1 MTPRSAG
8 PDCLLERERIGSD
21 SEPGFVL
28 GAPASIAVD
37 RRRNVYIAD
46 MASMTVK
53 VYDEASRPLRRFGG
67 RGRDPGQFLTIGPMC
82 LVSSGELAIVDDA
95 RGALSYWSTDGEFLK
110 ELTLPE
116 DAHNIG
122 QIEPWGSD
130 SLLLLYDQR
139 KRLHEAHPNAP
150 GLLLHQAGRDSL
162 TMEAEFG
169 STELSYTGGE
179 PGRIHGLSHPG
190 SFASTS
196 ANEIVYCPAAYEGSL
211 YRFRQANTASPW
223 RFEDVLSGF
232 PPSGP
237 AFRQLPSGRE
247 PTSGAALTRY
257 SRTGVQHFEV
267 AHRNLGLFST
277 RGGSLIQFLR
287 VRDEHATDAIL
298 MQTFSPDGEL
308 IHCRQS
314 SIVTKELIESGLSHS
329 VLAMDDQRHVYVVSR
344 TPDWRVPIVRT
355 FEMRLGDDARR

>member
-1 MTPRSAG
+1 MTPQNAG

-95 RGALSYWSTDGEFLK
+95 RGALSYWSTDGEFLG
-110 ELTLPE
+110 ELALPE
-116 DAHNIG
+116 DAHHVG
-122 QIEPWGSD
+122 QIEPWRSD
-130 SLLLLYDQR
+130 SLLLLYDNR
-139 KRLHEAHPNAP
+139 TRPHEARPTAP
-150 GLLLHQAGRDSL
+150 GLLLHQANRDSL
-162 TMEAEFG
+162 AIEAEFG
-169 STELSYTGGE
+169 SADLAHTGGE
-179 PGRIHGLSHPG
+179 PGRIHHLSRPG

-211 YRFRQANTASPW
+211 YRFRQAHTANPW
-223 RFEDVLSGF
+223 RFRDVLNGF

-237 AFRQLPSGRE
+237 AFRQLRSGQE
-247 PTSGAALTRY
+247 PTSRATLTRY
-257 SRTGVQHFEV
+257 S
-267 AHRNLGLFST
+267 ST
-277 RGGSLIQFLR
+277 ARSRIGTWACSRRGQ
-287 VRDEHATDAIL
+287 
-298 MQTFSPDGEL
+298 
-308 IHCRQS
+308 
-314 SIVTKELIESGLSHS
+314 
-329 VLAMDDQRHVYVVSR
+329 
-344 TPDWRVPIVRT
+344 VP
-355 FEMRLGDDARR
+355 